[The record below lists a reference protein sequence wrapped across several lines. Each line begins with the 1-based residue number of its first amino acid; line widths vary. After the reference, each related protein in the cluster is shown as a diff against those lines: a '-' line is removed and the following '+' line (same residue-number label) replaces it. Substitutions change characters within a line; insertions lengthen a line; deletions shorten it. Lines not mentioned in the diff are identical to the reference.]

1 MSTRSWTAPT
11 SWWRAVAALL
21 VLLAVVCLV
30 VWSDRQA
37 ASTEEQAAT
46 GATAAATAPTSTPQ
60 AEAVAETGAEP
71 VQVRPVQLVIPAL
84 DLDTRLITLGV
95 EKDRT
100 VQVPSDPDRAGWF
113 RRGPAPGALGSSV
126 ILGHVDSVDGPAV
139 FSGLSELTAGAQ
151 ITVRLDDGSD
161 VSFTVHSVRTY
172 ANEDFPARKVYG
184 SHGRSELNLV
194 TCGGVYDADR
204 GGYQSNVV
212 VNARRT

>member
-1 MSTRSWTAPT
+1 M
-11 SWWRAVAALL
+11 

-30 VWSDRQA
+30 IWSDRQA
-37 ASTEEQAAT
+37 ASSEDLADAGPTAT
-46 GATAAATAPTSTPQ
+46 ATAPTSAPSTTTA
-60 AEAVAETGAEP
+60 AEAKVE
-71 VQVRPVQLVIPAL
+71 VVRPVQLVIPDL

-95 EKDRT
+95 QKDRT
-100 VQVPSDPDRAGWF
+100 VEVPTDPDQAGWF
-113 RRGPAPGALGSSV
+113 RRGPTPGAIGSSV

-139 FSGLSELTAGAQ
+139 FAELSQLDPGAT

-161 VSFTVHSVRTY
+161 VSFTVHSVKTY

-194 TCGGVYDADR
+194 TCGGDYDADR

-212 VNARRT
+212 VNARLA